1 MTRITHSQAHKYMHL
16 AADKLLQEGQR
27 AELNEHL
34 RECASCLALSERLN
48 ALDHR
53 LKKVFHTRWDNQD
66 GPEMNI
72 PATIRPTNRRVFM
85 TNRFIMGLKFLA
97 VTVLLLVLVIASDTI
112 FSKLKTSSIGNSIA
126 TGSPTAPIT
135 TFTPNPQPYNSL
147 IAFDSDKTGNFEI
160 YTMHMDGSDE
170 TNLSNNPGQDIL
182 PKWSPDGKRIA
193 FTSDRNGYNNIYVMN
208 SNGSDLS
215 QLSQNDDF
223 VWVFTWS
230 PDGKKI
236 VYETNPSQVYSGQI
250 GIGVMNADGSGKI
263 KLTGNL
269 ESGTFLSWSPDGQ
282 KIVYHGQDLGSDQ
295 YSSNSAIYII
305 NADGTNKMKLLEADN
320 NVMIKWENAQQF
332 YAIISSAQIYRFS
345 TDGTP
350 AKLVASYETP
360 ISSMFGSGLNI
371 YYVVKISDTWF
382 WHHLEGATTTS
393 GSIWPS
399 FSSKC
404 QSYQRDLYLNDASNW
419 PSPNGE
425 FGLVNVSCFE
435 GVSLFYYV
443 TADGTMIKLLF
454 NDPIPLYNLGTSWS
468 PDGKYV
474 TVEMGSFETAKVDL
488 YFIDIERTLLDPS
501 LRPVRLTTDNAR
513 INQVV
518 WQPQP

>member
-1 MTRITHSQAHKYMHL
+1 MTRITHRQAQKYMHL
-16 AADKLLQEGQR
+16 AADKLLQEDQR
-27 AELNEHL
+27 TELNDHL

-48 ALDHR
+48 ALDLR
-53 LKKVFHTRWDNQD
+53 LKNAFHARWDNQE
-66 GPEMNI
+66 GPEIDI
-72 PATIRPTNRRVFM
+72 PATIRSSNRRIST
-85 TNRFIMGLKFLA
+85 TNRFMMGLKFLA
-97 VTVLLLVLVIASDTI
+97 GTVLLLVLVIASDTI
-112 FSKLKTSSIGNSIA
+112 FSELKSSSISNSIA
-126 TGSPTAPIT
+126 TGSPTTLIT
-135 TFTPNPQPYNSL
+135 TFTPSPLPYNGL
-147 IAFDSDKTGNFEI
+147 IAFDSNKTGNFEI
-160 YTMHMDGSDE
+160 YTIHMDGSNE
-170 TNLSNNPGQDIL
+170 TNLSNNPGQDISSE
-182 PKWSPDGKRIA
+182 WSPDGKRIA
-193 FTSDRNGYNNIYVMN
+193 FMSDRGGYNNIYTMN
-208 SNGSDLS
+208 SDGSELS

-223 VWVFTWS
+223 VWGFTWS
-230 PDGKKI
+230 PDGKQFA
-236 VYETNPSQVYSGQI
+236 YETNPSQNYSGQI

-269 ESGTFLSWSPDGQ
+269 ETDTFLSWSPDSQ
-282 KIVYHGQDLGSDQ
+282 KIVYHARDLGSDQ
-295 YSSNSAIYII
+295 IFSNSAIYII
-305 NADGTNKMKLLEADN
+305 NSDGTNKMKLLEADN
-320 NVMIKWENAQQF
+320 NVMIKWEDAQHF
-332 YAIISSAQIYRFS
+332 YAMISSAQMYRFS

-404 QSYQRDLYLNDASNW
+404 QSYQKDLYLNDATNW

-425 FGLVNVSCFE
+425 FSLVNVSCFE
-435 GVSLFYYV
+435 GVSLFYYLN
-443 TADGTMIKLLF
+443 ADGTMIKLLF

-501 LRPVRLTTDNAR
+501 LRPIRLTTDNAR
-513 INQVV
+513 INQAV

>member
-1 MTRITHSQAHKYMHL
+1 
-16 AADKLLQEGQR
+16 
-27 AELNEHL
+27 
-34 RECASCLALSERLN
+34 
-48 ALDHR
+48 
-53 LKKVFHTRWDNQD
+53 
-66 GPEMNI
+66 
-72 PATIRPTNRRVFM
+72 M
-85 TNRFIMGLKFLA
+85 TNRIMMGLKFLA
-97 VTVLLLVLVIASDTI
+97 GTVLLLVLIIASDTI
-112 FSKLKTSSIGNSIA
+112 FSKLKTSSISNSIA
-126 TGSPTAPIT
+126 TGSPSAPIT
-135 TFTPNPQPYNSL
+135 TFTPSPQPYKGL
-147 IAFDSDKTGNFEI
+147 IAFDSNKSGNFEI

-193 FTSDRNGYNNIYVMN
+193 FMSDRNGYNNIYSMN
-208 SNGSDLS
+208 SNGSELS

-223 VWVFTWS
+223 VWLFTWS

-269 ESGTFLSWSPDGQ
+269 ESDTFLSWSPDGQ
-282 KIVYHGQDLGSDQ
+282 KIVYHAEDLGSDQ
-295 YSSNSAIYII
+295 KSSNSAIYIT
-305 NADGTNKMKLLEADN
+305 NADGNNKMKLLESDN
-320 NVMIKWENAQQF
+320 NVMIKWEDVQHF
-332 YAIISSAQIYRFS
+332 YALISSVQIYRFNI
-345 TDGTP
+345 DGTP
-350 AKLVASYETP
+350 AKLVASYEIP

-393 GSIWPS
+393 GSVWPS

-404 QSYQRDLYLNDASNW
+404 QSYQKDLYLNDASNW

-435 GVSLFYYV
+435 GVSLFYYLN
-443 TADGTMIKLLF
+443 ADGTMIKLLF
-454 NDPIPLYNLGTSWS
+454 NDPVPLYNLGTSWS
-468 PDGKYV
+468 PNGKYV

-501 LRPVRLTTDNAR
+501 LRPIRLTTDNAR